1 MEEETEFLLKRA
13 EEEATQAVRAADERA
28 ADAHQQMA
36 VRYSARALIRL
47 ADQDSDGDGQ
57 AQSPARPET
66 AVPKVIEE
74 PESFPR

>member
-13 EEEATQAVRAADERA
+13 KEEATKAIRSADERA

-47 ADQDSDGDGQ
+47 ADQDSDGEGQ
-57 AQSPARPET
+57 TESRPE
-66 AVPKVIEE
+66 A
-74 PESFPR
+74 